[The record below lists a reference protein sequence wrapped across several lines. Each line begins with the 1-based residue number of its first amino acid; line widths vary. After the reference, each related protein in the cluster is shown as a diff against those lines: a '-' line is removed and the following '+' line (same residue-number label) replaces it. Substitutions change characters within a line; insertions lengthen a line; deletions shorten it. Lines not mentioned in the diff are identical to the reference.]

1 MGTRKAIRKAIVT
14 RMASI
19 AIRKVSFIGTGIM
32 GAPIAGH
39 LMDAGYELTVYT
51 RSGEKAKGLIDRGAR
66 WAPDVESA
74 ALGADVVFTML
85 GYPEDVEDVYL
96 ATDGLIRST
105 KKGAWMVDLTTS
117 SPGLARDIHDAAE
130 VEDKHAFDCPVTGG
144 EQGAIDGTLT
154 LMAGVR
160 KDDATVLQPLL
171 ESFSSK
177 IYYLGGAGRGQI
189 AKLCNQVSLG
199 AAMMG
204 YADALALAGRAGM
217 DKAQVLDII
226 SHGLGGSVALSQLG
240 PKSVAGDYKPGFLAE
255 HLRKDLGLAIFE
267 ADDLDIA
274 LPSAEAAYGLYDILC
289 QVGGSRL
296 GTQAVTLLYADD
308 DTGTAAGLDWSKLDV
323 PDYDHDEYD
332 HGGHE
337 HHHHHHR

>member
-1 MGTRKAIRKAIVT
+1 
-14 RMASI
+14 MAST

-171 ESFSSK
+171 ES
-177 IYYLGGAGRGQI
+177 
-189 AKLCNQVSLG
+189 
-199 AAMMG
+199 
-204 YADALALAGRAGM
+204 
-217 DKAQVLDII
+217 
-226 SHGLGGSVALSQLG
+226 
-240 PKSVAGDYKPGFLAE
+240 
-255 HLRKDLGLAIFE
+255 
-267 ADDLDIA
+267 
-274 LPSAEAAYGLYDILC
+274 
-289 QVGGSRL
+289 
-296 GTQAVTLLYADD
+296 
-308 DTGTAAGLDWSKLDV
+308 
-323 PDYDHDEYD
+323 
-332 HGGHE
+332 
-337 HHHHHHR
+337 